1 MFSGKLTSVRK
12 HDIFTLRQDR
22 AARCTVS
29 KTRTKSY
36 KGFGFG
42 ILINICFLIIIEQPK
57 SVDGG
62 ASGLV
67 CGERDS
73 RPCSLSSLVR
83 EVRV

>member
-1 MFSGKLTSVRK
+1 MLIKQAKQMFSWKLTPVRK

-36 KGFGFG
+36 NGFGLG
-42 ILINICFLIIIEQPK
+42 ILISICFLIIIEQPK

-62 ASGLV
+62 ASGV
-67 CGERDS
+67 GMW
-73 RPCSLSSLVR
+73 
-83 EVRV
+83 